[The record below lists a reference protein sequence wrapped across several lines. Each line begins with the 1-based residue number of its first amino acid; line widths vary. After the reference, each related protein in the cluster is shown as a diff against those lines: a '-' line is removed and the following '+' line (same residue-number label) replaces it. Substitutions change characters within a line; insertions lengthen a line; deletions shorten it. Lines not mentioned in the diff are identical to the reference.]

1 MIKHIVMWKLKDFAE
16 GANKKDN
23 ALKIKSS
30 LEGLK
35 SKIKEIR
42 FIEVGISISDAADFY
57 DVVLITAFKDL
68 RDLEN
73 YQKHPEHIKVGEF
86 IGKVR
91 LERKVV
97 DYLV

>member
-1 MIKHIVMWKLKDFAE
+1 MIKHVVMWKLKDFAE
-16 GANKKDN
+16 GADKKDN

-30 LEGLK
+30 LELLS
-35 SKIKEIR
+35 SKIKEVK
-42 FIEVGISISDAADFY
+42 FLEVGISISDAADFY
-57 DVVLITAFKDL
+57 DIVLISEFKNI

-73 YQKHPEHIKVGEF
+73 YQKHPDHIKAAEF

-97 DYLV
+97 DYLL

>member
-16 GANKKDN
+16 VANKKDN

-57 DVVLITAFKDL
+57 DVVLITEFKDL

>member
-16 GANKKDN
+16 AASTKEN

-30 LEGLK
+30 LEKLRY
-35 SKIKEIR
+35 KIKEIK
-42 FIEVGISISDAADFY
+42 FLEVGISISDAADFY
-57 DVVLITAFKDL
+57 DIVLISAFNDSK
-68 RDLEN
+68 DLEN
-73 YQKHPEHIKVGEF
+73 YQKHPEHVKVGEF

-97 DYLV
+97 DYIV

>member
-57 DVVLITAFKDL
+57 DVVLITEFKDL

>member
-1 MIKHIVMWKLKDFAE
+1 MGSTPDFAE
-16 GANKKDN
+16 GASKKGN
-23 ALKIKSS
+23 ALILKSS

-35 SKIKEIR
+35 SMIKEIK
-42 FIEVGISISDAADFY
+42 FLEVGISISDAPDFY
-57 DVVLITAFKDL
+57 DIVLISEFKDP

-73 YQKHPEHIKVGEF
+73 YQKHPEHVKVGEF